1 MMLKFIYI
9 YEMKYF
15 EVQVA
20 SGDPQAKGLTHLRAV
35 PFQVRK
41 PGLSALLSWMAQR
54 IMPRR
59 QGAGVDLRF
68 SIAQELA
75 ANII

>member
-1 MMLKFIYI
+1 
-9 YEMKYF
+9 MKYF

-41 PGLSALLSWMAQR
+41 PGLSRMAQW
-54 IMPRR
+54 ILPRR

-75 ANII
+75 AISS